1 MLAEATITI
10 LSDDDIAEL
19 LATRTPD
26 AHRLATWILR
36 DSVAA
41 EDAVQEAAMAAWDA
55 RKKLRHADNP
65 EAWFTKIVVNVCRDE
80 LRRRGRRGTLVE
92 LGAVGGGESADRLA
106 VRDEVARAIA
116 RLSADEQILIGLR
129 FGRDLTVPQIAAQLG
144 LAEGT
149 VKSRLHHSLDHF
161 RSALAAERR
170 LEDSRR

>member
-1 MLAEATITI
+1 
-10 LSDDDIAEL
+10 
-19 LATRTPD
+19 
-26 AHRLATWILR
+26 
-36 DSVAA
+36 
-41 EDAVQEAAMAAWDA
+41 
-55 RKKLRHADNP
+55 
-65 EAWFTKIVVNVCRDE
+65 
-80 LRRRGRRGTLVE
+80 LRRRGRRGTLTE

>member
-1 MLAEATITI
+1 MLAAAAVVVLT
-10 LSDDDIAEL
+10 DDDIAEL

-26 AHRLATWILR
+26 AHRLATFILR
-36 DSVAA
+36 DPVAA
-41 EDAVQEAAMAAWDA
+41 EDAVQEAAMSAWNG

-65 EAWFTKIVVNVCRDE
+65 EAWFTKIVVNICRDE
-80 LRRRGRRGTLVE
+80 LRRRGRRRTLPQ
-92 LGAVGGGESADRLA
+92 LGFAGGGESAERLA

-161 RSALAAERR
+161 RSAMAAERR
-170 LEDSRR
+170 LEGSRR